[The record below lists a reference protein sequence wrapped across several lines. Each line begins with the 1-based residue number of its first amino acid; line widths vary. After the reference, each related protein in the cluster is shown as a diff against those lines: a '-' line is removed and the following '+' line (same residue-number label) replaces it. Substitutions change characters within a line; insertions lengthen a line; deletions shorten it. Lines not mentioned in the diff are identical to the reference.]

1 MKLIYKIILTLLIPL
16 VLTLGMWGWLS
27 YRTMSRK
34 VHADTDLILR
44 DYSADIIMRILSGRE
59 LPDRFNGAYNTYY
72 IETLTPE
79 EASES
84 PAVEYG
90 EAEVFLRSQEDFA
103 SSRTRSQIFQDSEGN
118 YRRLTVSLPTFEQE
132 VLVEHVM
139 TWTFLLFAALL
150 VSLLL
155 IGILLINY
163 NMRPLY
169 RLLDWIDRYEPGQYP
184 GEIPSDTDIVEF
196 RKLIAAVESAVSRF
210 ETQFEER
217 KIFIGN
223 ASHELQTPLAVCS
236 NRIEMLLDRADMNE
250 GIAEELVRI
259 HRSLNG
265 LIRLNK
271 TMLLLSKI
279 ENGQFPQTADV
290 NISALALESI
300 RMYQEIYEY
309 KNLRVDVRQEQ
320 EFIMK
325 IDEQMASVLVNN
337 LIKNAFAYSPED
349 GSLSISSDGY
359 GFSVRNDGQSPL
371 DRDMVFRRFY
381 QPSGHREGATGLGL
395 ALVYSVC
402 NNNGLDISYDFLDG
416 KHVIAVNLKKSK

>member
-1 MKLIYKIILTLLIPL
+1 MKLVYKIILTLMIPL

-27 YRTMSRK
+27 YRTMSGK

-59 LPDRFNGAYNTYY
+59 LPERFNGAYNTYY
-72 IETLTPE
+72 IENLTPE
-79 EASES
+79 EAAET

-90 EAEVFLRSQEDFA
+90 EAEVFLKSQEDFA
-103 SSRTRSQIFQDSEGN
+103 SSRVRSQVFQDSEGN

-132 VLVEHVM
+132 VLVEHVL
-139 TWTFLLFAALL
+139 TWTVLLFGVLL
-150 VSLLL
+150 VSLVL
-155 IGILLINY
+155 IGVLLINY
-163 NMRPLY
+163 NMKPLY
-169 RLLDWIDRYEPGQYP
+169 RLLDWIDRYEPGQCSCK
-184 GEIPSDTDIVEF
+184 IPSDTDIIEF
-196 RKLIAAVESAVSRF
+196 RKLIAAVENAVSRF

-250 GIAEELVRI
+250 DIAEELVRI

-279 ENGQFPQTADV
+279 ENGQFPQTNDV
-290 NISALALESI
+290 NISSVALESI
-300 RMYQEIYEY
+300 RMYQEIYEH
-309 KNLRVDVRQEQ
+309 KNLRVDVMQKQ

-337 LIKNAFAYSPED
+337 LIKNAFAYSPEG
-349 GSLSISSDGY
+349 GSLTVSSDEH
-359 GFSVRNDGQSPL
+359 GFTVRNDGLYPL

-381 QPSGHREGATGLGL
+381 QPSGRREGATGLGL

-402 NNNGLDISYDFLDG
+402 LNNGLDIIYDFRDG
-416 KHVIAVNLKKSK
+416 EHIFAINLKKSK

>member
-1 MKLIYKIILTLLIPL
+1 MKLVYKILLTFLIPL

-27 YRTMSRK
+27 YRTMSGK
-34 VHADTDLILR
+34 VHADTDMILR
-44 DYSADIIMRILSGRE
+44 DYSADIIMRMLSGRE

-72 IETLTPE
+72 IENLTPE

-103 SSRTRSQIFQDSEGN
+103 SSRIRRQVFQDSEGN

-132 VLVEHVM
+132 VLVEHVLI
-139 TWTFLLFAALL
+139 WTVILFAALL
-150 VSLLL
+150 MSLVL
-155 IGILLINY
+155 IGVLLINY

-169 RLLDWIDRYEPGQYP
+169 RLLDWIDRYEPGHYP
-184 GEIPSDTDIVEF
+184 GKIPSDTDIVEF

-236 NRIEMLLDRADMNE
+236 NRIEMLLDHADMNE
-250 GIAEELVRI
+250 DMAEELVRI

-279 ENGQFPQTADV
+279 ENGQFPQTNDV
-290 NISALALESI
+290 NISSLALESI
-300 RMYQEIYEY
+300 RMYQEIYEH
-309 KNLRVDVRQEQ
+309 KNLRVDVGQEQ
-320 EFIMK
+320 EFILK

-337 LIKNAFAYSPED
+337 LIKNAFAYSSEG
-349 GSLSISSDGY
+349 GSLTVSFDVH
-359 GFSVRNDGQSPL
+359 GFTVRNDGLYPL
-371 DRDMVFRRFY
+371 DKDMVFRRFY
-381 QPSGHREGATGLGL
+381 QPSGRKEGTTGLGL

-402 NNNGLDISYDFLDG
+402 LNNGLDISYDFRDG
-416 KHVIAVNLKKSK
+416 EHIFAINLKKSK

>member
-1 MKLIYKIILTLLIPL
+1 MKLVYKILLTFLIPL

-27 YRTMSRK
+27 YRTMSGK
-34 VHADTDLILR
+34 VHADTDMILR
-44 DYSADIIMRILSGRE
+44 DYSADIIMRMLSGRE

-72 IETLTPE
+72 IENLTPE

-103 SSRTRSQIFQDSEGN
+103 SSRIRRQVFQDSEGN
-118 YRRLTVSLPTFEQE
+118 YHRLTVSLPTFEQE
-132 VLVEHVM
+132 VLVEHVLI
-139 TWTFLLFAALL
+139 WTVILFATLL
-150 VSLLL
+150 VSLVL
-155 IGILLINY
+155 IGVLLINY

-169 RLLDWIDRYEPGQYP
+169 RLLDWIDRYEPGHYP
-184 GEIPSDTDIVEF
+184 GKIPSDTDIIEF
-196 RKLIAAVESAVSRF
+196 RRLIAAVENAVSRF

-250 GIAEELVRI
+250 DMAEELVRI

-279 ENGQFPQTADV
+279 ENGQFPQTNDV
-290 NISALALESI
+290 NISSLALEGI
-300 RMYQEIYEY
+300 RMYQEIYEH
-309 KNLRVDVRQEQ
+309 KNLRVDVGQEQ
-320 EFIMK
+320 EFILK

-337 LIKNAFAYSPED
+337 LIKNAFAYSPEG
-349 GSLSISSDGY
+349 GSLTVSSDEH
-359 GFSVRNDGQSPL
+359 GFTVRNDGLYPL
-371 DRDMVFRRFY
+371 DKDMVFRRFY
-381 QPSGHREGATGLGL
+381 QPSGRKEGTTGLGL

-402 NNNGLDISYDFLDG
+402 LNNGLDISYDFRDG
-416 KHVIAVNLKKSK
+416 EHIFAINLKKSK